1 MSIAR
6 SKKIAEEIKK
16 IVSHIM
22 MFEIKD
28 PRVSKLSSVTHV
40 EVTNDLRWVTIYI
53 SVFDPKHNVDVH
65 IEGLN
70 SAKGFIRKEI
80 GKKLKLHY
88 TPEPIF
94 KPDHSIEHG
103 MHINEIISSLDI
115 KHDEPEIDDE
125 DDDDD
130 FDDMDDFDDEDD
142 DFDDE
147 DDDSDDFDEDEDD
160 DEASE
165 DDDFDEDDID
175 EDDFY
180 EDGLDEE
187 EEEV

>member
-6 SKKIAEEIKK
+6 GKKISEEIKK

-28 PRVSKLSSVTHV
+28 PRVSKLSSITHV
-40 EVTNDLRWVTIYI
+40 EVTNDLRFVTIYI

-80 GKKLKLHY
+80 GKKLKLHF

-94 KPDHSIEHG
+94 KADDSIEHG
-103 MHINEIISSLDI
+103 MHINEILNTLDI
-115 KHDEPEIDDE
+115 KHDEKPVDE

-130 FDDMDDFDDEDD
+130 FDEDDDDD

-147 DDDSDDFDEDEDD
+147 EDEDEDADEESEDDSDDESDELDK
-160 DEASE
+160 DEA
-165 DDDFDEDDID
+165 
-175 EDDFY
+175 
-180 EDGLDEE
+180 
-187 EEEV
+187 

>member
-6 SKKIAEEIKK
+6 GKKISEEIKK

-28 PRVSKLSSVTHV
+28 PRVSKLSSITHV
-40 EVTNDLRWVTIYI
+40 EVTNDLRFVTIYI

-80 GKKLKLHY
+80 GKKLKLHF

-94 KPDHSIEHG
+94 KADDSIEHG
-103 MHINEIISSLDI
+103 MHINEILNTLDI
-115 KHDEPEIDDE
+115 KHDEKPVDEDDDADFDE

-130 FDDMDDFDDEDD
+130 DFEDEEDEDED
-142 DFDDE
+142 ADE
-147 DDDSDDFDEDEDD
+147 ESEDDSDDESDELDK
-160 DEASE
+160 DEA
-165 DDDFDEDDID
+165 
-175 EDDFY
+175 
-180 EDGLDEE
+180 
-187 EEEV
+187 